1 MRYYIIDLVMMK
13 LYPYNNLDDLIKLL
27 GAETEIIIPVEE
39 STENIIFNPKV
50 FNTPE
55 KLARLKQTISGCIGE
70 NPAKD
75 EKKIDV
81 SKKNQL
87 FYLYAALLSL
97 PDVIANE
104 SMVNFVRQ
112 IALWFPEYLSLD
124 KKEQRNY
131 EQSLSHEKKKWE
143 QEDELL
149 KVTAWKT
156 FIKQSSMSLTKAKYF
171 EALAM
176 KIYTTVNELLKG
188 IRQEK
193 R

>member
-1 MRYYIIDLVMMK
+1 MEEILEKLLNMRSL
-13 LYPYNNLDDLIKLL
+13 LDDVIKWIEDERNERSTLVD
-27 GAETEIIIPVEE
+27 A
-39 STENIIFNPKV
+39 TENIIFNPKV

-70 NPAKD
+70 NPTKD
-75 EKKIDV
+75 EKKIDA

-87 FYLYAALLSL
+87 FYLYAALWSL

-112 IALWFPEYLSLD
+112 MAIWFPEYLSLD

-143 QEDELL
+143 QEGELL

-171 EALAM
+171 EALAIT
-176 KIYTTVNELLKG
+176 IYTTVNELLKG

>member
-1 MRYYIIDLVMMK
+1 M
-13 LYPYNNLDDLIKLL
+13 
-27 GAETEIIIPVEE
+27 
-39 STENIIFNPKV
+39 ENIIFNPKV
-50 FNTPE
+50 FDSE
-55 KLARLKQTISGCIGE
+55 KKLYALKQTIGNFISI
-70 NPAKD
+70 NPIKD
-75 EKKIDV
+75 EKKIDA

-87 FYLYAALLSL
+87 FYLYAALWSL

-112 IALWFPEYLSLD
+112 MALWFPEYLSLD

-156 FIKQSSMSLTKAKYF
+156 FIKKSSMSLTKAKYF
-171 EALAM
+171 EALAIT
-176 KIYTTVNELLKG
+176 IYTTVNELLKG
-188 IRQEK
+188 IRKEK

>member
-1 MRYYIIDLVMMK
+1 MRYYIIDLVLMK

-27 GAETEIIIPVEE
+27 GTETEIIIPVEE
-39 STENIIFNPKV
+39 SMENIIFNPKI

-70 NPAKD
+70 KPTKD
-75 EKKIDV
+75 EKKIDA

-87 FYLYAALLSL
+87 FYLYAALWSL

-104 SMVNFVRQ
+104 SMVNFIRQ
-112 IALWFPEYLSLD
+112 MALWFPEYLSLD

-149 KVTAWKT
+149 KVTEWKT
-156 FIKQSSMSLTKAKYF
+156 FFKKSSMSLTKAKSF
-171 EALAM
+171 EALAIT
-176 KIYTTVNELLKG
+176 IYTTVNELLKG
-188 IRQEK
+188 IRKEK

>member
-13 LYPYNNLDDLIKLL
+13 LYPYNNLDDLIKQL

-39 STENIIFNPKV
+39 SIENIIFNPKV

-55 KLARLKQTISGCIGE
+55 KLVRLKQTISGCIGE
-70 NPAKD
+70 NPTKN
-75 EKKIDV
+75 EKKIDA
-81 SKKNQL
+81 KTKNQF
-87 FYLYAALLSL
+87 FYMYVSLWSL
-97 PDVIANE
+97 PDVLADE

-112 IALWFPEYLSLD
+112 MALWFPEWLPSE
-124 KKEQRNY
+124 KKGQRNF

-149 KVTAWKT
+149 KVTEWKT
-156 FIKQSSMSLTKAKYF
+156 FIKKSSMSLKKAKYF
-171 EALAM
+171 EALAIT
-176 KIYTTVNELLKG
+176 IYTTVNELLKG

-193 R
+193 H

>member
-27 GAETEIIIPVEE
+27 GTETEIIIPVEE
-39 STENIIFNPKV
+39 SMENIIFNPKV

-70 NPAKD
+70 NPAQD
-75 EKKIDV
+75 EKKIDA

-87 FYLYAALLSL
+87 FYLYAALWSL

-112 IALWFPEYLSLD
+112 MALWFPEYLSLD

-156 FIKQSSMSLTKAKYF
+156 FIKKSSMSLTKAKYF
-171 EALAM
+171 EALAIT
-176 KIYTTVNELLKG
+176 IYTIVNELLKG
-188 IRQEK
+188 IRKEK

>member
-1 MRYYIIDLVMMK
+1 MEEILEKLLNMRSL
-13 LYPYNNLDDLIKLL
+13 LDDVIKWIEDERNERSTLVD
-27 GAETEIIIPVEE
+27 A
-39 STENIIFNPKV
+39 TENIIFNPKV

-70 NPAKD
+70 NPTKD
-75 EKKIDV
+75 EKKIDA

-87 FYLYAALLSL
+87 FYLYAALWSL

-112 IALWFPEYLSLD
+112 MAIWFPEYLSLD

-171 EALAM
+171 EALAIT
-176 KIYTTVNELLKG
+176 IYITVNELLKG